1 MKNNTDR
8 RDLRLTITVLV
19 CMTMAVGPGVFL
31 VNRPVCFLGL
41 PVLYVWAILWY
52 LGLCLVALTM
62 LRKTWSEHAQD
73 EDPGE

>member
-8 RDLRLTITVLV
+8 RDLRLTITVLF

-31 VNRPVCFLGL
+31 VNQPAFVIGL
-41 PVLYVWAILWY
+41 PVLYAWAILWY

-62 LRKTWSEHAQD
+62 LRRSWSEHVQD
-73 EDPGE
+73 EEPGE